1 MKIWMAVILSVTVGF
16 AVSFLLGFVV
26 IPWLRRLHFGQT
38 ILDIGP
44 SWHKKKQGTPT
55 MGGFLIIAGFAVSLA
70 VVLLTA
76 FARGTDLVAGEG
88 EFGRDARYVKIF
100 AGIAMSVGFA
110 LIGFIDDYIKVV
122 KKRNL
127 GLTEL
132 QKTVMQLLCIAGFL
146 TSVSFQDTSM
156 FVPYYTGGVID
167 SKILFWVVGVI
178 AIYCTVNAA
187 NFLDGADGLCASV
200 TSVICVGFA
209 VCAALYKFIG
219 VGIVASALF
228 GALVG
233 YLMWNWNPAKVMMGD
248 VGSLFLGGMVCT
260 MAYAL
265 DAPWAILFIGVIY
278 VAEFGSDVLQI
289 VYVKTHRGKKLFR
302 MAPIHHH
309 YELGGWSEKKLCVV
323 FSLVTLLGSAAA
335 VALFYFGGAALK

>member
-1 MKIWMAVILSVTVGF
+1 MKIWLAVLLSVVVGF
-16 AVSFLLGFVV
+16 TVSFVLGFVV

-38 ILDIGP
+38 ILDNDP

-55 MGGFLIIAGFAVSLA
+55 MGGFLFIAGFAASFA
-70 VVLLTA
+70 VVYFTA
-76 FARGTDLVAGEG
+76 LSRGTDLIA
-88 EFGRDARYVKIF
+88 DADDLQHDAKYVKIF
-100 AGIAMSVGFA
+100 AGLLMSVGFA

-127 GLTEL
+127 GLTEI
-132 QKTVMQLLCIAGFL
+132 QKTVLQLLCIAGFL
-146 TSVSFQDTSM
+146 TSVSFKDTSM
-156 FVPYYTGGVID
+156 AVPYYSGVFD
-167 SKILFWVVGVI
+167 NKIVFWIVGVI

-200 TSVICVGFA
+200 TSVICIGFA
-209 VCAALYKFIG
+209 VCAAMYKFLG
-219 VGIVASALF
+219 VGIVASCLF

-265 DAPWAILFIGVIY
+265 NAPWLILLIGVIY

-302 MAPIHHH
+302 MAPLHHH

-323 FSLVTLLGSAAA
+323 FSLITALGSAAA
-335 VALFYFGGAALK
+335 AALVWFGSAHLS